1 MKKRMLK
8 MLAVLMAAAMFA
20 AGCGDKAEPKDTE
33 AAKSAESKGTE
44 AVKETAGTKAENGTA
59 AGEEAGNGV
68 SALLEKWPEYAQFR
82 PVEKLPE
89 KTLKFAFLGYNNN
102 PFWNL
107 IHSGYDDAVE
117 LFSQMNVEIEDVNMG
132 NEITAKAYNDAID
145 ACILKGYDGIVGV
158 PLLSGTEVGI
168 NRAAEAGIPVINIVG
183 EAEESDTP
191 MNKLTCIM
199 TNSEKCAEIHAEAF
213 VDYLKAE
220 NNGEPAKYGYIQ
232 SYLGSKEDL
241 QRKHFVDH
249 LENMMPGCEMIGPFE
264 ALDQAEKVYAAAKDM
279 INANPDLKAII
290 VSGGG
295 PNGAAR
301 AVQEMEKTGEIYV
314 FANDEI
320 PENLQYVKSGEMWEV
335 MSQGP
340 QGQVVDAFT
349 MLYNYLVAGEEPE
362 SKLIDSKIFTITKDN
377 VDEYLN

>member
-1 MKKRMLK
+1 MKRRMLRV
-8 MLAVLMAAAMFA
+8 LAVLMIMVTFIS
-20 AGCGDKAEPKDTE
+20 GCGGSAGTKETE
-33 AAKSAESKGTE
+33 ASKGTE
-44 AVKETAGTKAENGTA
+44 AVKETAAAGATTAKAEDGTEN
-59 AGEEAGNGV
+59 AGAV
-68 SALLEKWPEYAQFR
+68 SDAQWPEYAQFR
-82 PVEKLPE
+82 PVDQLPE

-107 IHSGYDDAVE
+107 VHEGYDDAVE
-117 LFSQMNVEIEDVNMG
+117 LFSGLNVEIEDVNMG

-168 NRAAEAGIPVINIVG
+168 NRAAEAGIPVVNIVG

-199 TNSEKCAEIHAEAF
+199 TNSEKCAEIHAKAF

-241 QRKHFVDH
+241 QRKHFVDY

-290 VSGGG
+290 ISGGG

-301 AVQEMEKTGEIYV
+301 AVQELGKTGEIYV

-349 MLYNYLVAGEEPE
+349 VLYNYVVAGEEPQ

-377 VDEYLN
+377 VDEYLK